1 MPATGASTLRHRDID
16 TAQVAILLCTK
27 DGAAFLDEQLA
38 SFATQQ
44 HTNWTL
50 IVSDDGS
57 RDTTREIVKRF
68 AASRKQ
74 RVSFRDGPRKGVA
87 ANFLLLATDPTI
99 EADYF
104 AFSDQDDVWHEDKL
118 RRALMWLVAV
128 PVGLPALYCGRT
140 ELMTVDGRF
149 CGFSPLF
156 TRPPTFRNALI
167 QNVAGGNTMVFNRAA
182 KKLLEAAG
190 VVEEVAWHDWWVYQ
204 LVSAAGGAI
213 RYDPQPA
220 LRYRQHRDNLL
231 GSNQGWR
238 ARVTRIAMMLGGRFR
253 DWNTMSIGLLR
264 RVPAHLIE
272 PQNREVLE
280 TFVQARSGS
289 FRKRLENLRRSGV
302 YRQTSLGNLALLV
315 ATMIKK
321 I

>member
-1 MPATGASTLRHRDID
+1 MPATEASRLRRGNID

-38 SFATQQ
+38 SFAAQD

-57 RDTTREIVKRF
+57 RDSTREIVQCF

-74 RVSFRDGPRKGVA
+74 RVSLREGPRKGVG
-87 ANFLLLATDPTI
+87 ANFLSLATDPI
-99 EADYF
+99 VEADYF
-104 AFSDQDDVWHEDKL
+104 AFSDQDDVWHADKL
-118 RRALMWLVAV
+118 RRAVTWLVAV

-149 CGFSPLF
+149 CGLSPLF
-156 TRPPTFRNALI
+156 TRPATFRNALV

-190 VVEEVAWHDWWVYQ
+190 VVEVALHDWWVYQ
-204 LVSAAGGAI
+204 LVSAAGGAVC
-213 RYDPQPA
+213 YDPHPV

-238 ARVTRIAMMLGGRFR
+238 ARFTRIAMMLGGRFR
-253 DWNTMSIGLLR
+253 DWNAMSIGALR
-264 RVPAHLIE
+264 RLPAHLIKPE
-272 PQNREVLE
+272 NREVME
-280 TFVQARSGS
+280 TFARARSGS
-289 FRKRLENLRRSGV
+289 CRNRLENLRRSGV
-302 YRQTSLGNLALLV
+302 YRQTSLGNLGLLV
-315 ATMIKK
+315 AAMIKR